1 MALYYDPKSIAPI
14 LAQGGQEQAKYL
26 SQVTGA
32 AGGLPA
38 LGGVAQAGFD
48 ASAARAKRRSL
59 LEAQQG
65 YAQYLAKVDAG
76 IATPQDHEIGRMY
89 GMSLG
94 IEQKPSESPDPRLM
108 SYFQKKAG
116 IEGDPIRGSKSNIGM
131 AETIA
136 KMEKPS
142 NPMSGMSPTQE
153 QIDMVARDFASGA
166 IPSKEF
172 GAMIGRSSPADRY
185 RLYQAVK
192 KYNPDFKMDK
202 SMLSYKKEESSAGA
216 TGRVQGGKGT
226 EVASAV
232 GSLHDTIGF
241 ARPYVMKLN
250 NSDIPAL
257 NEAFQKGLV
266 AIEGNPDATALLVHM
281 NEMRGQYAQIIHGGG
296 TPTDQDYSEATKVL
310 RGGLNPAGFDAM
322 SEAVVKAGRS
332 RAGRLTGRISNED
345 VFSAPKGSSPE
356 SDPLGIFK

>member
-1 MALYYDPKSIAPI
+1 MQVPFISQPM
-14 LAQGGQEQAKYL
+14 GL
-26 SQVTGA
+26 SRA
-32 AGGLPA
+32 LPA
-38 LGGVAQAGFD
+38 LGGVAQAGFG
-48 ASAARAKRRSL
+48 AIEAQQKRRSL

-76 IATPQDHEIGRMY
+76 TATPQDHAVGRIY

-94 IEQKPSESPDPRLM
+94 IEQKPMDTPDPRLM
-108 SYFQKKAG
+108 SYFQQKAG
-116 IEGDPIRGSKSNIGM
+116 IEGAPIRGSKANIGM

-136 KMEKPS
+136 KMEKPPIPKTGAGVTFPKS
-142 NPMSGMSPTQE
+142 VIDSWIKKLTTNNPKTGRPYANLSDIPGGMSANSLRAQ
-153 QIDMVARDFASGA
+153 VAGALGNVEGYDVGQGVISRSGATSESAASG
-166 IPSKEF
+166 
-172 GAMIGRSSPADRY
+172 
-185 RLYQAVK
+185 
-192 KYNPDFKMDK
+192 
-202 SMLSYKKEESSAGA
+202 
-216 TGRVQGGKGT
+216 RVRGGKGS

-250 NSDIPAL
+250 KSDIPVV
-257 NEAFQKGLV
+257 NEAFQKGL
-266 AIEGNPDATALLVHM
+266 ASIEGNPDATALLVHM

-296 TPTDQDYSEATKVL
+296 TPTDQDYQEATKVL

-345 VFSAPKGSSPE
+345 VFKFSPGRTPT
-356 SDPLGIFK
+356 SGNDLQDAIDAL